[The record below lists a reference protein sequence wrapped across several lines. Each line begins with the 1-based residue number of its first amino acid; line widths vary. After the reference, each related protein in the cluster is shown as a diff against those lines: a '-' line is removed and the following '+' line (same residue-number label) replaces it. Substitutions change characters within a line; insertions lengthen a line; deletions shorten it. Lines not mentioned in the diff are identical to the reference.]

1 MKLSQ
6 NPLLPTTTL
15 HLVFLPRINQSL
27 CQFAEAFNNH
37 NVRTER
43 NWSPYQMWANGM
55 MHHDN
60 PLAHGGVDEEPSDIE
75 YFGIDPDGPT
85 PLESDNNV
93 VVDEIDL
100 GDNQLLTS
108 YALEVIDPLRE
119 SSHMGIDI
127 FQEALELVSHKLDQ
141 LILI

>member
-1 MKLSQ
+1 MHLFA
-6 NPLLPTTTL
+6 L

-37 NVRTER
+37 SVRTEK
-43 NWSPYQMWANGM
+43 NWSPYQMWVNGM

-60 PLAHGGVDEEPSDIE
+60 PLAYGGIDDEPNDIE
-75 YFGIDPDGPT
+75 YFGIDQGGPT
-85 PLESDNNV
+85 PLESNNNV

-100 GDNQLLTS
+100 GDNQSLTS
-108 YALEVIDPLRE
+108 IALEVIDPLRE

-127 FQEALELVSHKLDQ
+127 FQETLELVSNKLNQ
-141 LILI
+141 LNVI